1 LIRAAVDVCYTK
13 AAFESTLRR
22 QRPASG
28 AVAQSSQHDGGRVV
42 EIAWTPECFWR
53 LFEATGSIWAYLIYR
68 DLTDGE
74 CRWVLPILN

>member
-1 LIRAAVDVCYTK
+1 MLYWGRVRIHFATAGSRTEFA
-13 AAFESTLRR
+13 
-22 QRPASG
+22 
-28 AVAQSSQHDGGRVV
+28 AQSSQFDGGGAV

-74 CRWVLPILN
+74 SRWVLPILN